1 MPLVTQ
7 AHTPPALQRAARPIK
22 RELHYSGPRVRR
34 PCPAFQRAAVAQ
46 ALFSVRALLESVAVA
61 RATIVRCCAL
71 KVAMLARVR
80 GFERL
85 LAFVK
90 LGRPKFLVGG
100 LVLFGLGTRLALVD
114 RGAIDWQSYLL
125 GQAFVTSTQLM
136 THYANDYFDLDAD
149 RANLTPTRWSGG
161 SRVLPS
167 GELAPRVALN
177 AALALAA
184 LAIIGAAILALARPG
199 LRLIL
204 PFAVLMVALSWFYSA
219 PPLRLLSRG
228 LGELTTALVV
238 TLLTPLFG
246 FYVQRGELA
255 LLPLLACLPLC
266 GLQFAMLLTIEL
278 PDAAGDA
285 ALGKRTLIVRRGA
298 AWGARAGAAL
308 VVASFALLPVLAL
321 CGLPWSI
328 AALAALSAPIA
339 AWHAARLIRGA
350 FREPRHYESLAFCSV
365 LLLVSA
371 ALGELAGTFFG
382 GAGR

>member
-1 MPLVTQ
+1 M
-7 AHTPPALQRAARPIK
+7 
-22 RELHYSGPRVRR
+22 
-34 PCPAFQRAAVAQ
+34 
-46 ALFSVRALLESVAVA
+46 LL
-61 RATIVRCCAL
+61 
-71 KVAMLARVR
+71 RVR

-90 LGRPKFLVGG
+90 LGRPKFLLGG
-100 LVLFGLGTRLALVD
+100 LVLFGLGTRLAVVD
-114 RGAIDWQSYLL
+114 RGAIDWQSYFL

-136 THYANDYFDLDAD
+136 THYANDYFDLEAD

-167 GELAPRVALN
+167 GRLSPQVALI
-177 AALALAA
+177 AALVLAVVAL
-184 LAIIGAAILALARPG
+184 IGAALLALTHPEQ
-199 LRLIL
+199 RLML
-204 PFAVLMVALSWFYSA
+204 PFAVLIVALSWFYSA

-246 FYVQRGELA
+246 FYVQRGQLRP
-255 LLPLLACLPLC
+255 LPFFACLPLC

-298 AWGARAGAAL
+298 AWGARADAL
-308 VVASFALLPVLAL
+308 LVAASFALLPVLAL
-321 CGLPWSI
+321 CGLPWPI
-328 AALAALSAPIA
+328 AALAALSAPVA
-339 AWHAARLIRGA
+339 VWHSARLVRGA
-350 FREPRHYESLAFCSV
+350 YREPRHYESLAFCSV

-371 ALGELAGTFFG
+371 ALGELAGTFVG